1 MVQTK
6 GQKRGRGATK
16 VPLAEWEMRAEKGKK
31 AINIHS
37 VSRVYHFLF
46 AQGLWRVFWGKGWE
60 KGVLGGRR

>member
-46 AQGLWRVFWGKGWE
+46 AQGLWRVFWE
-60 KGVLGGRR
+60 KGGKKGVSGGRR